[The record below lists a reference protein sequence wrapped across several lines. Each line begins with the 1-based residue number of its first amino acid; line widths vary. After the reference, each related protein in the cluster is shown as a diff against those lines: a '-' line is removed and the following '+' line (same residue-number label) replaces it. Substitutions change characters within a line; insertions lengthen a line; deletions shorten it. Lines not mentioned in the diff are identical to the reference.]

1 MWKKNVYKFRLL
13 KQPHRMNAVWTNISF
28 NVQTMPAIT
37 SDIKITVDCPHN
49 KKPFYYSR
57 KKVVEKINMRME
69 WMSVWG
75 IKIYYYHNI

>member
-1 MWKKNVYKFRLL
+1 MYKFRLL

-57 KKVVEKINMRME
+57 KKSSRKNKYENGMNECLRYK
-69 WMSVWG
+69 
-75 IKIYYYHNI
+75 NILLS